1 MMRVMLFESF
11 IDDAI
16 SHREGVL
23 VYGSRLHACEHI
35 Q

>member
-1 MMRVMLFESF
+1 MIRVMLFESF

-16 SHREGVL
+16 SHREGLL
-23 VYGSRLHACEHI
+23 VSGRRLHACEHI